1 MCYISDHTSSSSSSS
16 SIIYD
21 ERLLRSL
28 MKIISTVSSVDEGRG
43 CSSSRGASSS
53 SPSAL
58 PSTGIKWWSLSFVID
73 IVRHHWW
80 WQQQLLIIPAILLG
94 SASSCYL
101 SACFSSVSE
110 SWQKRICLTFI
121 NNNNNGADCDLII
134 NPSWNSSDRE
144 LWWSIYLSIP
154 RRLVSCL
161 ASPSSNWQIEISQC
175 TRRRTW
181 PERATNQ

>member
-1 MCYISDHTSSSSSSS
+1 MGPGSVCLINCRQRHQLKYVCYISDHTSSSSSSS

-101 SACFSSVSE
+101 SACFFSCF
-110 SWQKRICLTFI
+110 RIMTEAHLF
-121 NNNNNGADCDLII
+121 D
-134 NPSWNSSDRE
+134 
-144 LWWSIYLSIP
+144 IYK
-154 RRLVSCL
+154 
-161 ASPSSNWQIEISQC
+161 
-175 TRRRTW
+175 
-181 PERATNQ
+181 

>member
-1 MCYISDHTSSSSSSS
+1 MGPGSVCLINCRQRHQLKYVCYISDHTSSSSSS

-73 IVRHHWW
+73 IVRHHAAA
-80 WQQQLLIIPAILLG
+80 AI
-94 SASSCYL
+94 A
-101 SACFSSVSE
+101 A
-110 SWQKRICLTFI
+110 I
-121 NNNNNGADCDLII
+121 NNTCYSPRQSEFL
-134 NPSWNSSDRE
+134 
-144 LWWSIYLSIP
+144 LSISVF
-154 RRLVSCL
+154 VSCFRIMTEAHL
-161 ASPSSNWQIEISQC
+161 FDIYK
-175 TRRRTW
+175 
-181 PERATNQ
+181 